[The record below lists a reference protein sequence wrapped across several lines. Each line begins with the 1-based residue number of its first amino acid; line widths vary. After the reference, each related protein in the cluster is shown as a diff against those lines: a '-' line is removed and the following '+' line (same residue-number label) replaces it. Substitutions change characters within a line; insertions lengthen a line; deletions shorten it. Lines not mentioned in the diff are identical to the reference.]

1 MIKNGALM
9 KTNIRKIGNSAGMI
23 LPAVILKK
31 LHLSEGD
38 EIEISENGIQIVI
51 TPQKNKPK
59 YTLKELLAQCDLNAP
74 MPDAVKEW
82 DEVEPMGRE
91 SL

>member
-1 MIKNGALM
+1 M
-9 KTNIRKIGNSAGMI
+9 KTNIRKIGNSAGLI

-31 LHLSEGD
+31 LNLSEGD
-38 EIEISENGIQIVI
+38 EIQISEKENQIVI
-51 TPQKNKPK
+51 TPTKIKPK

-74 MPDAVKEW
+74 MPEVVKEW
-82 DEVEPMGRE
+82 DDIQPIGRE

>member
-1 MIKNGALM
+1 M

-38 EIEISENGIQIVI
+38 EIEISDNGSQILI
-51 TPQKNKPK
+51 TPKQDKPK
-59 YTLKELLAQCDLNAP
+59 YTLKELLAQCDLKAP
-74 MPDAVKEW
+74 MPEAVKEW
-82 DEVEPMGRE
+82 DEVQAVGRE
-91 SL
+91 AL

>member
-1 MIKNGALM
+1 M

-38 EIEISENGIQIVI
+38 EIEISENGSQIVI
-51 TPQKNKPK
+51 TPNQDKPK
-59 YTLKELLAQCDLNAP
+59 YSLKELLAQCNLKAP
-74 MPDAVKEW
+74 MPDVVKEW
-82 DEVEPMGRE
+82 DAVQPVGRE

>member
-1 MIKNGALM
+1 M
-9 KTNIRKIGNSAGMI
+9 KTNIRKIGNSAGLI

-31 LHLSEGD
+31 LNLSEGD
-38 EIEISENGIQIVI
+38 EIQISEKENQIVI
-51 TPQKNKPK
+51 TPTKIKPNK

-74 MPDAVKEW
+74 MPEVVKEW
-82 DEVEPMGRE
+82 DDIQPIGRE

>member
-1 MIKNGALM
+1 M

-38 EIEISENGIQIVI
+38 EIEISENGNQILL
-51 TPQKNKPK
+51 TPKQNKPK
-59 YTLKELLAQCDLNAP
+59 YTLKELLAQCDLKAP
-74 MPDAVKEW
+74 MPEAVKEW
-82 DEVEPMGRE
+82 DEVQPAGRE

>member
-1 MIKNGALM
+1 M

-38 EIEISENGIQIVI
+38 EIEISENGSQIVI
-51 TPQKNKPK
+51 TPNQDKPK
-59 YTLKELLAQCDLNAP
+59 YSLKELLAQCDLKAP
-74 MPDAVKEW
+74 MPDVVKEW
-82 DEVEPMGRE
+82 DAVQPVGRE

>member
-1 MIKNGALM
+1 M

-38 EIEISENGIQIVI
+38 EIEISENGNQILL
-51 TPQKNKPK
+51 TPKQNKPK
-59 YTLKELLAQCDLNAP
+59 YTLKELLAQCDLKAP
-74 MPDAVKEW
+74 MPEAVKEW
-82 DEVEPMGRE
+82 DEVQPAGLE

>member
-1 MIKNGALM
+1 MN
-9 KTNIRKIGNSAGMI
+9 TSIRKIGNSSGMI

-38 EIEISENGIQIVI
+38 EVEISENGSQIMI
-51 TPQKNKPK
+51 TPKKNKPK
-59 YTLKELLAQCDLNAP
+59 FTLKELLAQCDLDAP
-74 MPDAVKEW
+74 MPEAAKEW
-82 DEVEPMGRE
+82 DEMPVVGQE